1 MLRSKYLQSK
11 TLAKVT
17 VRLND
22 SPFWKGL
29 MKTKETFIQR
39 VKFNVGNGNGTRFRE
54 DTWLGGMPL
63 ALQYPTL
70 YNIVQRKE
78 AYAATVLQSVPLNI
92 QFRRTYW
99 GNAGSLDFI

>member
-1 MLRSKYLQSK
+1 
-11 TLAKVT
+11 
-17 VRLND
+17 
-22 SPFWKGL
+22 

-63 ALQYPTL
+63 ALHYPTL

-78 AYAATVLQSVPLNI
+78 AYAATVLQSVPPNI
-92 QFRRTYW
+92 QFGRALVGERWLSWLHLLRRLMDVQLSHQPDT
-99 GNAGSLDFI
+99 IH